1 MKNKKFMIFL
11 NKIIFYVNFFKIIFS
26 YVNFKIWINK
36 LLDYIL
42 EMLKNVQ

>member
-1 MKNKKFMIFL
+1 MLIFF
-11 NKIIFYVNFFKIIFS
+11 NNFFS

-36 LLDYIL
+36 SLDCIL